1 MKEHSVVQ
9 GRSLK
14 LNGSEA
20 RNMLNAY
27 IYRKCGN
34 ENFLGTMEKDRDVFW
49 SDQMLHI
56 I

>member
-1 MKEHSVVQ
+1 MRVHNVVQ

-27 IYRKCGN
+27 IYRKRGN
-34 ENFLGTMEKDRDVFW
+34 ENFLGTMEKDRDVCL